1 MVLINNKQDLIDYF
15 QQGCKKEDQLSIG
28 VEHEKFLFDGNL
40 NKRIN
45 FDTISKIFNFLE
57 KFGWKP
63 IREKNNV
70 IALKREGQSITLEP
84 GNQVELP

>member
-28 VEHEKFLFDGNL
+28 VEHEKFLFDGYL

-45 FDTISKIFNFLE
+45 SFLYKQNETREWQTIHTSSLNEIFFNTLDEIDCFQDP
-57 KFGWKP
+57 F
-63 IREKNNV
+63 
-70 IALKREGQSITLEP
+70 SILR
-84 GNQVELP
+84 